1 MQKHFATRLKKYR
14 VMFFF
19 LLLVGLAG
27 AAPLFS
33 SACRPATSVVIANNA
48 TSLEFRHLYLASS
61 DNNWGQD
68 QLHGSVIS
76 AGSTYTLNN
85 IACEGATI
93 KVIAEDQ
100 AGCFLYQTI
109 ACGESSNWTVTNEA
123 TPDCGN

>member
-33 SACRPATSVVIANNA
+33 SACRPATSVVITNNA

-85 IACEGATI
+85 IACEGAVI
-93 KVIAEDQ
+93 KVIVEDQ